1 MAYRLAVL
9 IPCFNE
15 AASIANVVANFR
27 AQLPTADIYVFDNA
41 STDST
46 ATVARQAGAIVRR
59 EVMPGKGN
67 VVRRMFADIDAD
79 VYVMVDGDDTYDAA
93 AAPDMIAR
101 LHAGQLD
108 MVVGARIAV
117 DTESYRPGH
126 RWGNKVLT
134 GLVGAIFGN
143 LFTDMLS
150 GYRVFS
156 RRFVKSFPAHS
167 TGFEVET
174 ELTIHALELRLPFV
188 EVPTNYFERGD
199 DSVSKLNTYTD
210 GWRILRTIVQMVR
223 EERPFKF
230 FLVCST
236 ILGFTGVVLGL
247 PVFIE
252 FLQTGLVPRLPTA
265 VLATG
270 LMLLAGLSVFS
281 GLILDSVRLGRLE
294 TKRLN
299 YLLQPLPFQAY
310 QQEPVS
316 YKADDV
322 IDHS

>member
-1 MAYRLAVL
+1 ML

-15 AASIANVVANFR
+15 AASIAGVVASFR
-27 AQLPTADIYVFDNA
+27 SQLPTADIYVYDNA
-41 STDST
+41 STDAT
-46 ATVARQAGAIVRR
+46 AAVASKAGAIVRR

-79 VYVMVDGDDTYDAA
+79 IYVMVDGDNTYDAT
-93 AAPDMIAR
+93 AAPGMVER
-101 LHAGQLD
+101 LHAEQLD
-108 MVVGARIAV
+108 MVVGARVAV
-117 DTESYRPGH
+117 NVQSYRPGH
-126 RWGNKVLT
+126 RWGNKLLT
-134 GLVGAIFGN
+134 GLVGSIFGN

-188 EVPTNYFERGD
+188 EISTDYYERGN
-199 DSVSKLNTYTD
+199 DSVSKLNTYGD

-223 EERPFKF
+223 EERPFQF
-230 FLVCST
+230 FLVCSI
-236 ILGFTGVVLGL
+236 ILAATGIVLGL
-247 PVFIE
+247 PVFVE
-252 FLQTGLVPRLPTA
+252 FLHTGLVPRLPTA

-281 GLILDSVRLGRLE
+281 GLILDSIRLGRLE

-299 YLLQPLPFQAY
+299 YLSQPVPAAV
-310 QQEPVS
+310 VS
-316 YKADDV
+316 AAT
-322 IDHS
+322 IDQ

>member
-1 MAYRLAVL
+1 VL

-15 AASIANVVANFR
+15 AASIAGVVASFR
-27 AQLPTADIYVFDNA
+27 SQLPTADIYVYDNA
-41 STDST
+41 STDAT
-46 ATVARQAGAIVRR
+46 AAVASKAGAIVRR

-79 VYVMVDGDDTYDAA
+79 IYVMVDGDNTYDAT
-93 AAPDMIAR
+93 AAPGMVER
-101 LHAGQLD
+101 LHAEQLD
-108 MVVGARIAV
+108 MVVGARVAV
-117 DTESYRPGH
+117 NVQSYRPGH
-126 RWGNKVLT
+126 RWGNKLLT
-134 GLVGAIFGN
+134 GLVGSIFGN

-188 EVPTNYFERGD
+188 EISTDYYERGN
-199 DSVSKLNTYTD
+199 DSVSKLNTYGD

-223 EERPFKF
+223 EERPFQF
-230 FLVCST
+230 FLVCSI
-236 ILGFTGVVLGL
+236 ILAATGIVLGL
-247 PVFIE
+247 PVFVE
-252 FLQTGLVPRLPTA
+252 FLHTGLVPRLPTA

-281 GLILDSVRLGRLE
+281 GLILDSIRLGRLE

-299 YLLQPLPFQAY
+299 YLSQPVPAAV
-310 QQEPVS
+310 VS
-316 YKADDV
+316 AAT
-322 IDHS
+322 IDQ

>member
-294 TKRLN
+294 
-299 YLLQPLPFQAY
+299 
-310 QQEPVS
+310 
-316 YKADDV
+316 
-322 IDHS
+322 